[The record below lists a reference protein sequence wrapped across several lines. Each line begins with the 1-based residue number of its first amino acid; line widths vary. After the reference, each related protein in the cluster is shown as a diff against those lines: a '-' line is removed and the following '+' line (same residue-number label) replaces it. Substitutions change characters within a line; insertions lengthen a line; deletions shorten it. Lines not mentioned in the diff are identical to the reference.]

1 MDYKKAIKE
10 MVEKINNETILNKIY
25 TFIRAWSC

>member
-10 MVEKINNETILNKIY
+10 MLDEVDDLNILKIIYEIL
-25 TFIRAWSC
+25 IRI